1 MIIQRLPLRWRVT
14 GAFAGVLVLVLLAVG
29 GFVWWRMSSVLDQAL
44 DRDLRARAAEVGA
57 LVDQPGLALFPPGGP
72 TLEAD
77 EKVAQI
83 LHADGTVVAASS
95 FAGLRLVDPPRLH
108 AALEG
113 TVIWDRPGDEAL
125 DEDLRLLA
133 TPVNRSET
141 YVVVVGS
148 SLDERNEALTALL
161 GTGLVGVAVALLA
174 AVAAGYATA
183 GLALSPVRAALTRQ
197 RRFVAEASHQLRTP
211 LAVITTE
218 VELAELAPDP
228 ATQAAALHSVGE
240 EARRLTRLTDQLL
253 LLVAHDERRLVS
265 VRQQLPVP
273 ALLEA
278 VAARHRRAVAD
289 HGRRITVTAEPGLI
303 AYADEDRLASALD
316 ALWRT
321 PSGMAW
327 APSRSPAPPPAA
339 RCSCASKTRAAASPR
354 APSSGSVGVRVRP
367 VRAWASPS
375 SRRWPRPTA
384 VKPLSAPT
392 AVSRSRCPQ
401 RRSDSSRR
409 ESPTSCHR

>member
-95 FAGLRLVDPPRLH
+95 FAGLQLVDPPRLH

-316 ALWRT
+316 ALVENALWHGVGIVALTGAAAGRT
-321 PSGMAW
+321 VLLRVQDEGGGFASSTIERFRRGPGSTGSGLGLSIVQAV
-327 APSRSPAPPPAA
+327 AEAHGGQASVGPNSSVTITLPAA
-339 RCSCASKTRAAASPR
+339 
-354 APSSGSVGVRVRP
+354 
-367 VRAWASPS
+367 
-375 SRRWPRPTA
+375 
-384 VKPLSAPT
+384 PL
-392 AVSRSRCPQ
+392 R
-401 RRSDSSRR
+401 
-409 ESPTSCHR
+409 

>member
-228 ATQAAALHSVGE
+228 VTQGAALHSVGE

-316 ALWRT
+316 ALVENALWHGVGIVALTGAAAGRT
-321 PSGMAW
+321 VLLRVQDEGGGFASSTIERFRRGPGSTGSGLGLSIVQAV
-327 APSRSPAPPPAA
+327 AEAHGGQASVGPNSSVTITLPAA
-339 RCSCASKTRAAASPR
+339 
-354 APSSGSVGVRVRP
+354 
-367 VRAWASPS
+367 
-375 SRRWPRPTA
+375 
-384 VKPLSAPT
+384 PL
-392 AVSRSRCPQ
+392 R
-401 RRSDSSRR
+401 
-409 ESPTSCHR
+409 

>member
-29 GFVWWRMSSVLDQAL
+29 GFVWWRMSSVLDQAM
-44 DRDLRARAAEVGA
+44 DRDLRARATEVGA

-95 FAGLRLVDPPRLH
+95 FAGLQLVDPPRLH

-197 RRFVAEASHQLRTP
+197 HQFVAEASHQLRTP

-316 ALWRT
+316 ALVENALWHGVGIVALTGAAAGRT
-321 PSGMAW
+321 VLLRVQDEGGGFASSTIERFRRGPGSTGSGLGLSIVQA
-327 APSRSPAPPPAA
+327 AAEAHGGQASVGPNSSVTITLPAA
-339 RCSCASKTRAAASPR
+339 
-354 APSSGSVGVRVRP
+354 
-367 VRAWASPS
+367 
-375 SRRWPRPTA
+375 
-384 VKPLSAPT
+384 PL
-392 AVSRSRCPQ
+392 R
-401 RRSDSSRR
+401 
-409 ESPTSCHR
+409 

>member
-29 GFVWWRMSSVLDQAL
+29 GFVWWRMSSVLDQAM
-44 DRDLRARAAEVGA
+44 DRDLRARATEVGA

-316 ALWRT
+316 ALVENALWHGVGIVALTGAAAGRT
-321 PSGMAW
+321 VLLRVQDEGGGFASSTIERFRRGPGSTGSGLGLSIVQAV
-327 APSRSPAPPPAA
+327 AEAHGGQASVGPNSSVTITLPAA
-339 RCSCASKTRAAASPR
+339 
-354 APSSGSVGVRVRP
+354 
-367 VRAWASPS
+367 
-375 SRRWPRPTA
+375 
-384 VKPLSAPT
+384 PL
-392 AVSRSRCPQ
+392 R
-401 RRSDSSRR
+401 
-409 ESPTSCHR
+409 

>member
-316 ALWRT
+316 ALVENALWHGVGIVALTGAAAGRT
-321 PSGMAW
+321 VLLRVQDEGGGFASSTIERFRRGPGSTGSGLGLSIVQAV
-327 APSRSPAPPPAA
+327 AEAHGGQASVGPNSSVTITLPAA
-339 RCSCASKTRAAASPR
+339 
-354 APSSGSVGVRVRP
+354 
-367 VRAWASPS
+367 
-375 SRRWPRPTA
+375 
-384 VKPLSAPT
+384 PL
-392 AVSRSRCPQ
+392 R
-401 RRSDSSRR
+401 
-409 ESPTSCHR
+409 